1 MARRA
6 DGPESGVRLRRR
18 RTFYVAAG
26 REFGMIDRLLGRA
39 ELKERI
45 EELEEEK
52 RHLQRRAEAEE
63 ERRSDAVADRQRAEE
78 RVNELEHR
86 IESLEERVERAE
98 GTEETVEFRRVS
110 DRSGARL
117 ADALDRFRAV
127 ESDDE
132 EGLLTAYVPDG
143 DSVPASVADW
153 FGDRTAL
160 VRRAAPA
167 VVLADDTG
175 AVSAAL
181 TPPVEPEPFDRWD
194 DRFRL
199 DDAWFRPTGRFAFA
213 VVRSDTFA
221 VGTYEGDER
230 VAFEG
235 FTTDVKEA
243 HSKGGFSQGRFERRR
258 EGQIDD
264 HLGRADE
271 ALAEVA
277 AAGDLDRVIVVGER
291 SVLGR
296 VRDRAD
302 VTDVSDAT
310 GKPEAALDD
319 AFRDF
324 WRVRIRAI

>member
-1 MARRA
+1 
-6 DGPESGVRLRRR
+6 
-18 RTFYVAAG
+18 
-26 REFGMIDRLLGRA
+26 MIDKLLGRA

-45 EELEEEK
+45 EELEAEK
-52 RHLQRRAEAEE
+52 RHLERRAEAEE

-86 IESLEERVERAE
+86 IESLEERLDRTE
-98 GTEETVEFRRVS
+98 GTDESVEFRRVS
-110 DRSGARL
+110 DLGGPRL

-127 ESDDE
+127 ESDGP
-132 EGLLTAYVPDG
+132 EGLLTAFVPG
-143 DSVPASVADW
+143 PDSVPETVSDW

-181 TPPVEPEPFDRWD
+181 TPAVAPDPFDAWS

-199 DDAWFRPTGRFAFA
+199 DDAWFRPTGRFAFGL
-213 VVRSDTFA
+213 VRADTFA
-221 VGTYEGDER
+221 LGTYEGGER
-230 VAFEG
+230 VAYEG
-235 FTTDVKEA
+235 FTSDVKEA

-264 HLGRADE
+264 HLDRANE
-271 ALAEVA
+271 ALAGVENV
-277 AAGDLDRVIVVGER
+277 DRTIVVGER

-296 VRDRAD
+296 VRDHAD

-310 GKPEAALDD
+310 GNPKAALED

-324 WRVRIRAI
+324 WTGRLHAI

>member
-1 MARRA
+1 
-6 DGPESGVRLRRR
+6 
-18 RTFYVAAG
+18 
-26 REFGMIDRLLGRA
+26 MIDRLLGRA

-52 RHLQRRAEAEE
+52 RHLERRAEAEE

-86 IESLEERVERAE
+86 IESLEERLERAE
-98 GTEETVEFRRVS
+98 GTEESVEFRRVS
-110 DRSGARL
+110 DLRGPKL
-117 ADALDRFRAV
+117 ADALDRFRRV
-127 ESDDE
+127 ESDDP
-132 EGLLTAYVPDG
+132 EGLLTAYVPDA
-143 DSVPASVADW
+143 DSVPAAVSDW
-153 FGDRTAL
+153 FGDRTEL

-181 TPPVEPEPFDRWD
+181 TPPIEPEPFDRWS

-213 VVRSDTFA
+213 LVRSNTFA
-221 VGTYEGDER
+221 VGTYEDGER

-264 HLGRADE
+264 HLDRAIE
-271 ALAEVA
+271 ALADA
-277 AAGDLDRVIVVGER
+277 ADAADVDRVIAVGER

-296 VRDRAD
+296 VRDSAD

-310 GKPEAALDD
+310 GKPEAALAD

-324 WRVRIRAI
+324 WTVRVRAI

>member
-1 MARRA
+1 
-6 DGPESGVRLRRR
+6 
-18 RTFYVAAG
+18 
-26 REFGMIDRLLGRA
+26 MIDRLLGRA

-86 IESLEERVERAE
+86 IESLEDRLERAE
-98 GTEETVEFRRVS
+98 GTEASVEFRRVT
-110 DRSGARL
+110 DRSGSRL

-127 ESDDE
+127 ESGDP
-132 EGLLTAYVPDG
+132 EGLLTAFVPDA
-143 DSVPASVADW
+143 DSVPAAVSDW
-153 FGDRTAL
+153 FGERAAL

-175 AVSAAL
+175 AVSVAL
-181 TPPVEPEPFDRWD
+181 TPPIAPEPFDRWS

-199 DDAWFRPTGRFAFA
+199 DEAWFRPTGRFAFA

-221 VGTYEGDER
+221 VGTYEGNER

-235 FTTDVKEA
+235 FASDVKEA

-258 EGQIDD
+258 DGQIDD
-264 HLGRADE
+264 HLEKANE

-277 AAGDLDRVIVVGER
+277 DAEDVDRVIAVGER

>member
-1 MARRA
+1 
-6 DGPESGVRLRRR
+6 
-18 RTFYVAAG
+18 
-26 REFGMIDRLLGRA
+26 MIDRLLGRA

-52 RHLQRRAEAEE
+52 RHLERRAEAEE

-86 IESLEERVERAE
+86 IESLEERLERAE
-98 GTEETVEFRRVS
+98 GTEASVEFRRVS
-110 DRSGARL
+110 DLRGPKL
-117 ADALDRFRAV
+117 GDALDRFRAV
-127 ESDDE
+127 ESDDP
-132 EGLLTAYVPDG
+132 EGLLTAYVPDA
-143 DSVPASVADW
+143 DAVPAAVSDW
-153 FGDRTAL
+153 FGDRTEL

-167 VVLADDTG
+167 VVIADDTG

-181 TPPVEPEPFDRWD
+181 TPPLAPEPFDRWS

-199 DDAWFRPTGRFAFA
+199 EDAWFRPTGRFAFA
-213 VVRSDTFA
+213 LVRSDTFA
-221 VGTYEGDER
+221 VGTYEDGER
-230 VAFEG
+230 VDFEG
-235 FTTDVKEA
+235 FTSDVKEA

-264 HLGRADE
+264 HLDRATE
-271 ALAEVA
+271 ALADA
-277 AAGDLDRVIVVGER
+277 ADAGDVDRVIAVGER

-296 VRDRAD
+296 VRDLAD

-324 WRVRIRAI
+324 WTVRVRAI

>member
-1 MARRA
+1 
-6 DGPESGVRLRRR
+6 
-18 RTFYVAAG
+18 
-26 REFGMIDRLLGRA
+26 MIDRLLGRA

-45 EELEEEK
+45 EELAEEK
-52 RHLQRRAEAEE
+52 RHLERRAEAEE
-63 ERRSDAVADRQRAEE
+63 ERRSDAVADRQRAEK

-86 IESLEERVERAE
+86 IESLEERLDRAE
-98 GTEETVEFRRVS
+98 GTEESVEFRRVS
-110 DRSGARL
+110 DLQGARV

-127 ESDDE
+127 ESDDP
-132 EGLLTAYVPDG
+132 EGLLTAFVPDG
-143 DSVPASVADW
+143 DSVPATVSGW

-167 VVLADDTG
+167 VVIADDTG

-181 TPPVEPEPFDRWD
+181 TPPVEPAPFDRWN

-199 DDAWFRPTGRFAFA
+199 DDAWFRPTGGFAFA
-213 VVRSDTFA
+213 LVRSDVFA
-221 VGTYEGDER
+221 LGTYEGAER
-230 VAFEG
+230 VDFEG
-235 FTTDVKEA
+235 FTSDVKEA

-264 HLGRADE
+264 HLDRANE
-271 ALAEVA
+271 ALAGVA
-277 AAGDLDRVIVVGER
+277 DADDVDRVIAVGER

-302 VTDVSDAT
+302 RTDVSDAT
-310 GKPEAALDD
+310 GEPEAALDD

-324 WRVRIRAI
+324 WGVRLHAL

>member
-1 MARRA
+1 
-6 DGPESGVRLRRR
+6 
-18 RTFYVAAG
+18 
-26 REFGMIDRLLGRA
+26 MIDRLLGRA
-39 ELKERI
+39 ERKERI

-52 RHLQRRAEAEE
+52 RHLERRAEAEE

-86 IESLEERVERAE
+86 IESLEERLARAE
-98 GTEETVEFRRVS
+98 GAEESIDFRRVS
-110 DRSGARL
+110 DYSGSRL
-117 ADALDRFRAV
+117 ADVLDRFRAV
-127 ESDDE
+127 ESDDP
-132 EGLLTAYVPDG
+132 EGLLTAFVPDA
-143 DSVPASVADW
+143 DSVPATVSEW
-153 FGDRTAL
+153 FGDRTEL

-181 TPPVEPEPFDRWD
+181 TPPIEPDPFDEWS

-235 FTTDVKEA
+235 FTSDVKEA

-264 HLGRADE
+264 HLKKANE
-271 ALAEVA
+271 ALADVA
-277 AAGDLDRVIVVGER
+277 DAEGLDRVIAVGER

-324 WRVRIRAI
+324 WRVRVRAI

>member
-1 MARRA
+1 
-6 DGPESGVRLRRR
+6 
-18 RTFYVAAG
+18 
-26 REFGMIDRLLGRA
+26 MIDRLLGRA

-52 RHLQRRAEAEE
+52 RHLERRAEAEE

-86 IESLEERVERAE
+86 IESLEERLARAE
-98 GTEETVEFRRVS
+98 GAEESIDFRRVS
-110 DRSGARL
+110 DYSGSRL

-127 ESDDE
+127 ESDDP
-132 EGLLTAYVPDG
+132 EGLLTAFVPDA
-143 DSVPASVADW
+143 DSVPATVSEW
-153 FGDRTAL
+153 FGDRTEL

-181 TPPVEPEPFDRWD
+181 TPPIEPDPFDEWS

-235 FTTDVKEA
+235 FTSDVKEA

-264 HLGRADE
+264 HLKKANE
-271 ALAEVA
+271 ALAAVEEE
-277 AAGDLDRVIVVGER
+277 GDVDRVIAVGER

-324 WRVRIRAI
+324 WRVRVRAI

>member
-1 MARRA
+1 
-6 DGPESGVRLRRR
+6 
-18 RTFYVAAG
+18 
-26 REFGMIDRLLGRA
+26 MIDRLLGRA
-39 ELKERI
+39 ELKEQI

-52 RHLQRRAEAEE
+52 RHLERRAEAEE

-98 GTEETVEFRRVS
+98 GADETLEFRRVS
-110 DRSGARL
+110 DLWGPKL
-117 ADALDRFRAV
+117 ADALDRLRAV
-127 ESDDE
+127 ESGDP
-132 EGLLTAYVPDG
+132 EGLLTAFVPDA
-143 DSVPASVADW
+143 DSVPATVSEW
-153 FGDRTAL
+153 FGDRTEL

-181 TPPVEPEPFDRWD
+181 TPPIEPEPFDRWS

-199 DDAWFRPTGRFAFA
+199 DEAWFRPTGRFAFA
-213 VVRSDTFA
+213 LVRSDVFA

-235 FTTDVKEA
+235 FTSDVKEA

-264 HLGRADE
+264 HLDRANE
-271 ALAEVA
+271 TLAAVA
-277 AAGDLDRVIVVGER
+277 DAEDLDRVIAVGER

-296 VRDRAD
+296 VRDRTD

-324 WRVRIRAI
+324 WRVRVRAI

>member
-1 MARRA
+1 
-6 DGPESGVRLRRR
+6 
-18 RTFYVAAG
+18 
-26 REFGMIDRLLGRA
+26 MIDRLLGRA

-52 RHLQRRAEAEE
+52 RHLERRAEAEE
-63 ERRSDAVADRQRAEE
+63 ERRADAVADRQRAEE

-86 IESLEERVERAE
+86 IESLEERLDRAE
-98 GTEETVEFRRVS
+98 GTEESVEFRRVT
-110 DRSGARL
+110 DLRGARV
-117 ADALDRFRAV
+117 ADVLDRFRAV
-127 ESDDE
+127 ESDDP
-132 EGLLTAYVPDG
+132 EGLLTAYVPDA
-143 DSVPASVADW
+143 DALPATVAEW
-153 FGDRTAL
+153 FGDRAGL

-181 TPPVEPEPFDRWD
+181 TPPIEPESFDRWD
-194 DRFRL
+194 DEFRL

-221 VGTYEGDER
+221 LGVYEGAER
-230 VAFEG
+230 VEFEG
-235 FTTDVKEA
+235 FTSDVKSA

-258 EGQIDD
+258 DGQIDD
-264 HLGRADE
+264 HLDRANE

-277 AAGDLDRVIVVGER
+277 EAEDVDRVIAVGER

-302 VTDVSDAT
+302 RTDISDAT
-310 GKPEAALDD
+310 GEPEAALDD

-324 WRVRIRAI
+324 WRVRLRAL

>member
-1 MARRA
+1 
-6 DGPESGVRLRRR
+6 
-18 RTFYVAAG
+18 
-26 REFGMIDRLLGRA
+26 MIDRLLGRA

-52 RHLQRRAEAEE
+52 RHLERRAEAEE

-86 IESLEERVERAE
+86 IESLEERIERAE
-98 GTEETVEFRRVS
+98 GVEESLEFRRVS
-110 DRSGARL
+110 DLRGPKL
-117 ADALDRFRAV
+117 ADALDRFRSV
-127 ESDDE
+127 ESDDP
-132 EGLLTAYVPDG
+132 EGLLTAYVPDA
-143 DSVPASVADW
+143 DSVPATVSDW
-153 FGDRTAL
+153 FGDRTEL

-175 AVSAAL
+175 AVSVAL
-181 TPPVEPEPFDRWD
+181 TPPIEPEPFDRWD

-213 VVRSDTFA
+213 LVRSDTFA
-221 VGTYEGDER
+221 VGTYERAER

-235 FTTDVKEA
+235 FASDVKEA

-264 HLGRADE
+264 HLAKANE
-271 ALAEVA
+271 ALAAVA
-277 AAGDLDRVIVVGER
+277 DADDIDRVIAVGER

-324 WRVRIRAI
+324 WRVRVRAI

>member
-1 MARRA
+1 
-6 DGPESGVRLRRR
+6 
-18 RTFYVAAG
+18 
-26 REFGMIDRLLGRA
+26 MIDRLLGRA

-86 IESLEERVERAE
+86 IESLEDRLKRAE
-98 GTEETVEFRRVS
+98 GTEASVEFHRVT
-110 DRSGARL
+110 DRSGSRL
-117 ADALDRFRAV
+117 ADALGRFRAV
-127 ESDDE
+127 ESGDP
-132 EGLLTAYVPDG
+132 EGLLTAFVPDA
-143 DSVPASVADW
+143 DSVPAAVSDW
-153 FGDRTAL
+153 FGERAAL

-175 AVSAAL
+175 AVSVAL
-181 TPPVEPEPFDRWD
+181 TPPIAPEPFDRWS

-199 DDAWFRPTGRFAFA
+199 DEAWFRPTGRFAFA

-235 FTTDVKEA
+235 FASEVKEA

-258 EGQIDD
+258 DGQIDD
-264 HLGRADE
+264 HLEKANE

-277 AAGDLDRVIVVGER
+277 DAEDVDRVIAVGER

>member
-1 MARRA
+1 
-6 DGPESGVRLRRR
+6 
-18 RTFYVAAG
+18 
-26 REFGMIDRLLGRA
+26 MIDRLLGRA

-52 RHLQRRAEAEE
+52 RHLERRAEAEE

-78 RVNELEHR
+78 RVNQLEHR

-110 DRSGARL
+110 DLRGPKL
-117 ADALDRFRAV
+117 TDVLDRFRAV
-127 ESDDE
+127 ESDDP
-132 EGLLTAYVPDG
+132 EGLLTAYVPDA
-143 DSVPASVADW
+143 DSVPASVSDW
-153 FGDRTAL
+153 FGDRAAL

-175 AVSAAL
+175 AVGAAL
-181 TPPVEPEPFDRWD
+181 TPPLTPEPFDRWS

-199 DDAWFRPTGRFAFA
+199 DESWFRPTGRFAFA
-213 VVRSDTFA
+213 LVRSDTFA
-221 VGTYEGDER
+221 VGTYEGGER

-235 FTTDVKEA
+235 FASDVKEA

-264 HLGRADE
+264 HLDRANE
-271 ALAEVA
+271 ALADTA
-277 AAGDLDRVIVVGER
+277 DADDIDRVIAVGER

-324 WRVRIRAI
+324 WMVRVRAI

>member
-1 MARRA
+1 
-6 DGPESGVRLRRR
+6 
-18 RTFYVAAG
+18 
-26 REFGMIDRLLGRA
+26 MIDRLLGRA

-52 RHLQRRAEAEE
+52 RHLERRAEAEE

-86 IESLEERVERAE
+86 IESLEERLERAE
-98 GTEETVEFRRVS
+98 GTEASVEFRRVS
-110 DRSGARL
+110 DLRGPKL
-117 ADALDRFRAV
+117 GDALDRFRAV
-127 ESDDE
+127 ESDDP
-132 EGLLTAYVPDG
+132 EGLLTAYVPDA
-143 DSVPASVADW
+143 DAVPATVSDW
-153 FGDRTAL
+153 FGDRTEL

-167 VVLADDTG
+167 VVIADDTG

-181 TPPVEPEPFDRWD
+181 TPPLAPEPFDRWS

-199 DDAWFRPTGRFAFA
+199 DESWFRPTGRFAFA
-213 VVRSDTFA
+213 LVRSDTFA
-221 VGTYEGDER
+221 VGTYEDGER
-230 VAFEG
+230 VDFEG
-235 FTTDVKEA
+235 FTSDVKEA

-264 HLGRADE
+264 HLDRATE
-271 ALAEVA
+271 ALADA
-277 AAGDLDRVIVVGER
+277 ADAGGVDRVIAVGER

-296 VRDRAD
+296 VRDLAD

-324 WRVRIRAI
+324 WTVRVRAI

>member
-1 MARRA
+1 
-6 DGPESGVRLRRR
+6 
-18 RTFYVAAG
+18 
-26 REFGMIDRLLGRA
+26 MIDRLLGRA

-52 RHLQRRAEAEE
+52 RHLERRAEAEE

-86 IESLEERVERAE
+86 IESLEERLERAE
-98 GTEETVEFRRVS
+98 GTDESVEFRRVS

-117 ADALDRFRAV
+117 VDALDRFRSV
-127 ESDDE
+127 ESDDP
-132 EGLLTAYVPDG
+132 EGLLTAYVPDA
-143 DSVPASVADW
+143 DSVPATVSDW
-153 FGDRTAL
+153 FGDRTEL

-175 AVSAAL
+175 AVSVAL
-181 TPPVEPEPFDRWD
+181 TPPIEPEPYDRWS

-199 DDAWFRPTGRFAFA
+199 PDAWFRPTGRFAFA

-230 VAFEG
+230 VDFDG
-235 FTTDVKEA
+235 FTSDVKEA

-264 HLGRADE
+264 HLEKANE

-277 AAGDLDRVIVVGER
+277 DAEDIDRVIAVGER

-310 GKPEAALDD
+310 GKPKAALDD

-324 WRVRIRAI
+324 WRVRLRAI